1 MAHALRG
8 AGIVMGGGWIRPPE
22 WLRLGLG
29 GRCAPEGHLPGVP
42 GVSITLQPCEV
53 LGCGG
58 ETEKGLDCAQQ
69 TRRTRARDKR
79 FSTCIVYGEQFKG
92 M

>member
-8 AGIVMGGGWIRPPE
+8 AGIVKGEVGSAPLNGTPE

-42 GVSITLQPCEV
+42 GVSTTLQPYEV

-69 TRRTRARDKR
+69 T
-79 FSTCIVYGEQFKG
+79 
-92 M
+92 